1 MSKKGLTPGPP
12 NEPASIVFGRDSLV
26 LTTEHAILA
35 EFPYPTADTTD
46 PLTATRYTLIPAAGS
61 HFFARSSHSQGH
73 KHRLRPLPPSSH
85 IPFPLCLQRWP
96 PTSPAAVSPDLPSQA
111 PAPPPPFL
119 GAAAK
124 SLFLS
129 GIDYLHS
136 QDCIADPNLSAEA
149 WLAAYGA
156 HIIPN
161 FSQAHCTA
169 LVDPH
174 VTSRFHEEVVTPLST
189 RHDTEP
195 FFQFFHN
202 VLSAQQL
209 AINWTIVMPRHRT
222 AHTSEPPEDDLVKVL
237 PRTSYPTLPAWIDN
251 LVTKINHLVQ
261 LLTNADD
268 LPRSAHGW
276 VFLRALRRYNGPAV
290 PGNQDPQTNQ
300 IVHSHP
306 FSLTSRSSAIDFT
319 EKVLGGMAAY
329 DRRKRLTLGEAVDHN
344 NTASIVVA
352 LTSQLPKRILKTRCQ
367 VNFLS
372 SAFGRWIWLEDFLW
386 SSLDLLLQ
394 DGMLG
399 RWC

>member
-1 MSKKGLTPGPP
+1 MLWPLG
-12 NEPASIVFGRDSLV
+12 
-26 LTTEHAILA
+26 
-35 EFPYPTADTTD
+35 PTA
-46 PLTATRYTLIPAAGS
+46 
-61 HFFARSSHSQGH
+61 
-73 KHRLRPLPPSSH
+73 PLPV
-85 IPFPLCLQRWP
+85 PLPGHASLLFLSLSQP
-96 PTSPAAVSPDLPSQA
+96 TGPATSPAAVSPDLPSQA

-124 SLFLS
+124 SLFLT
-129 GIDYLHS
+129 GIEFLHS
-136 QDCIADPNLSAEA
+136 QECIADPNLSAEA

-156 HIIPN
+156 HIIPH

-169 LVDPH
+169 LVDPR
-174 VTSRFHEEVVTPLST
+174 VTSRFHDDVVTPLS
-189 RHDTEP
+189 HDTEAV
-195 FFQFFHN
+195 FQFFHN

-209 AINWTIVMPRHRT
+209 TVNWTIVMPRHRT
-222 AHTSEPPEDDLVKVL
+222 VHTSEPPEDDTVKVL
-237 PRTSYPTLPAWIDN
+237 PRTSCPTLPAWIDN
-251 LVTKINHLVQ
+251 LVAKINHLVQ

-352 LTSQLPKRILKTRCQ
+352 LTSQLPKRILISIHQPVPRAHLNTVDPIPLAALPPFWC
-367 VNFLS
+367 
-372 SAFGRWIWLEDFLW
+372 
-386 SSLDLLLQ
+386 LLLPHHHLRAHPPRRHSTRGTLFPGYRPPPHCHQ
-394 DGMLG
+394 TPSLG
-399 RWC
+399 GRHND